1 VTNEADRPLHVD
13 LGVPAA
19 RNARIYALAGLAIT
33 AVVGLFLWDLLG
45 LILGLPLALI
55 GLVRGAVSMR
65 STRSY
70 PDDRRAALT
79 AIAAGVVAF
88 TLVIPIMLGALD
100 AGGGGVD
107 CQDNAAC
114 RDHQSSEN

>member
-1 VTNEADRPLHVD
+1 MTNEADTPLPID
-13 LGVPAA
+13 LGVPTA

-33 AVVGLFLWDLLG
+33 GVVGLFLWDLLG
-45 LILGLPLALI
+45 VILGLPLALF
-55 GLVRGAVSMR
+55 GLVRGAMSMR

-70 PDDRRAALT
+70 PNDRRAAVT

-88 TLVIPIMLGALD
+88 TLVIPIALD
-100 AGGGGVD
+100 AGGGGLD

-114 RDHQSSEN
+114 REHQSSQN